1 MTSEHKNNLS
11 KNYKRN
17 ACIIS
22 IGIIY
27 IRQTSNAMIK
37 ILAPLD
43 NNKKYN
49 KTDAQRKDTEK

>member
-1 MTSEHKNNLS
+1 MNTKTILS